1 MLRENNLDEQ
11 WLVQQAER
19 FARYG
24 ISVDRLTT
32 LIGQACRFLKPKFL
46 ESVFESSDPKELD
59 YCYRLGARFLNDDN
73 LDALEN
79 MDGTL
84 ASLRQF
90 LDENRVDLVAEGY
103 PTTKGIAPDTFE
115 AIFGNLFFTKLP
127 VAVSHKS
134 RSHGRVSVKY
144 QWDIAEVGP
153 SLQIYPS
160 GASEQTASKRLID
173 LIARPLGFP
182 TGSQVYF
189 RIPIGGQAINVGTYD
204 TAWPMPFLSNEDEKR
219 IAELRPSLFKLKQEV
234 VKICRAALKLDKPSD
249 VFKDYVAL
257 TAEIFTLE
265 HIEFLLTGSRRFI
278 TGKHRQ
284 GWHQHI
290 QTLLGSV
297 SEGWSAFDIVSQ
309 TAKLGIAKS

>member
-1 MLRENNLDEQ
+1 MCSENNLDEQ

-219 IAELRPSLFKLKQEV
+219 IAELRPSLFKLKQEA

-249 VFKDYVAL
+249 VFKDYAAL

-265 HIEFLLTGSRRFI
+265 HIEFLMDREHAFYKWKAQVACSRHCQTLVGRGSRLAAALI
-278 TGKHRQ
+278 S
-284 GWHQHI
+284 
-290 QTLLGSV
+290 L
-297 SEGWSAFDIVSQ
+297 SQ
-309 TAKLGIAKS
+309 PPKRIAKS